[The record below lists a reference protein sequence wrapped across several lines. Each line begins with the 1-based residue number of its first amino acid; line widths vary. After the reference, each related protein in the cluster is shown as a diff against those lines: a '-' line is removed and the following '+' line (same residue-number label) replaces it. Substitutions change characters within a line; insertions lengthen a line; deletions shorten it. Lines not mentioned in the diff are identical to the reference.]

1 MSISPAFA
9 LKYKVLM
16 SFFKGRVLYSF
27 SACYM
32 NSSGVCWVDSKSF
45 LWMAYV
51 TQLNVGMG
59 ERVLKEIWVFFARIE
74 FLKGAN
80 KVFVNMKSFLKDP
93 KK

>member
-1 MSISPAFA
+1 
-9 LKYKVLM
+9 
-16 SFFKGRVLYSF
+16 
-27 SACYM
+27 
-32 NSSGVCWVDSKSF
+32 
-45 LWMAYV
+45 MAYV